1 MKIKAVSLLLILPII
16 FVAGCTG
23 GGGTQG
29 PALSASGVIFK
40 DFSPVTLEVYAG
52 NSVNLYLQVQ
62 NNGYFDAEGVRVE
75 LYNCGRIRDDIG
87 GNLVCG
93 VEFNIGDLTMP
104 DLDRGVAG
112 ETAEKEFVLSTSN
125 VEFKPG
131 RSTHVF
137 SARLEYTYRAA
148 ASKDVVFTSFK
159 NWRDKAGNIQVGALA
174 AENTPTPV
182 TVMIK
187 ASDRP
192 IILSDP
198 TLPQNMSVTLT
209 IANQGMGN
217 IPEKTIEY
225 VKLCYNTEMLTV
237 SEYLDFNVGGHNNVT
252 GCLTLGRTEL
262 IGLQQQW
269 KDLDVK
275 FETKDLGADFIQD
288 ITSFSAEVGYKYST
302 DTTTAVT
309 IVN

>member
-1 MKIKAVSLLLILPII
+1 MKIKAAPFLLLIPII
-16 FVAGCTG
+16 LVAGCTG
-23 GGGTQG
+23 GGGSQG
-29 PALSASGVIFK
+29 PTLSASGVVFK

-52 NSVNLYLQVQ
+52 NNVNLYLQVQ
-62 NNGYFDAEGVRVE
+62 NNGYFDAEDVSIE
-75 LYNCGRIRDDIG
+75 LYNCGRIRNDVG
-87 GNLVCG
+87 GNPVCG
-93 VEFNIGDLTMP
+93 EEYNLGDLTMP

-137 SARLEYTYRAA
+137 SARMEYTYRAT
-148 ASKDVVFTSFK
+148 ASKDVVLTSFQ
-159 NWRDKAGNIQVGALA
+159 NWREKAGNIEVGALA
-174 AENTPTPV
+174 AESTPTPV

-198 TLPQNMSVTLT
+198 SLPQNMSVTLT

-217 IPEKTIEY
+217 IPQKTIDY
-225 VKLCYNTEMLTV
+225 VKVCYNTEMLSV
-237 SEYLDFNVGGHNNVT
+237 SDYLDFNVGGHNNVT
-252 GCLTLGRTEL
+252 GCLRVEDKEL

-275 FETKDLGADFIQD
+275 FETKDLREDFIQD